1 MTENNPPSTL
11 SFRAGAW
18 VALFFVVLWLV
29 ITINASSI
37 APWLMALLERVEVF
51 FGWDVSLGEG
61 S

>member
-11 SFRAGAW
+11 SFRAGPW
-18 VALFFVVLWLV
+18 VALFFAVLWLL
-29 ITINASSI
+29 ITFNAQSI
-37 APWLMALLERVEVF
+37 APWLAGLVEQAEVF

>member
-1 MTENNPPSTL
+1 MIENNPPSTL
-11 SFRAGAW
+11 SFRAGPW

-37 APWLMALLERVEVF
+37 APWLVALLERVEVL